1 MKSLRFPLKTIYQLT
16 SIYIKGYSSVV
27 IYCPIWT
34 NDYDKK
40 VQTVMVNNFTNINK
54 TSNHLSP
61 YITEHKKE
69 TTYDVGN
76 SGPDLGQT

>member
-1 MKSLRFPLKTIYQLT
+1 
-16 SIYIKGYSSVV
+16 
-27 IYCPIWT
+27 
-34 NDYDKK
+34 
-40 VQTVMVNNFTNINK
+40 MVNNFTNINK

-76 SGPDLGQT
+76 SGPDLGQAQICGMAMHIFNHIVLKDHEKYLFP